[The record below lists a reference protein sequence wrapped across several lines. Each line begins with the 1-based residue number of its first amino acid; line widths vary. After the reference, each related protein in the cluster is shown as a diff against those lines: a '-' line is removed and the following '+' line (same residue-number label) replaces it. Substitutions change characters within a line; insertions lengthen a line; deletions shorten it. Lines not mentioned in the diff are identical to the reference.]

1 MEGDKCLK
9 DPQSASGGKKDKKE
23 EEEEEEGQG
32 S

>member
-23 EEEEEEGQG
+23 EEEGQG